1 MTAEI
6 IPRMTH
12 RKVMRIDLRSFF
24 GWMGWGGRAVLSCD
38 CGGCGCSGAR
48 GWAGGGWAE
57 TVTEAVLCSKT
68 TLGAGSGSGA
78 AALLERI
85 GSRAAAARAAAMPAK
100 GTLTE
105 TRDFSFRNGSA

>member
-1 MTAEI
+1 MTLSQ
-6 IPRMTH
+6 
-12 RKVMRIDLRSFF
+12 VMRIDPGSFF
-24 GWMGWGGRAVLSCD
+24 GWMGWGGRGVLSCE
-38 CGGCGCSGAR
+38 CGGCGCPGVR

-78 AALLERI
+78 AAFVERI

-100 GTLTE
+100 GALTE
-105 TRDFSFRNGSA
+105 TRDIFFCNGSA